1 MHFPC
6 LSALAA
12 CVALSLTPHADA
24 EDLYRPTATS
34 TAQLA
39 VSHGIAIARVQGSGA
54 EMGDQ
59 IASLAAVPLRFLLQ
73 SVVRQ
78 VDDSA
83 LQSIPAAY
91 QAELV
96 AIASGIGM
104 KSSLLA
110 TANLIVDRRCS
121 VLVYRDPAN
130 GAQAQPLLLARNM
143 DYAPPEILGPT
154 TLITVYRGHDCHA
167 FASVGWPGFCGV
179 VSGMNDAGVCVCILL
194 NEQGVQHRAGE
205 PICFR
210 LREMLE
216 QAKTVEGAVRLFAA
230 SPVASTHYVVIAD
243 PLTACVVWQDS
254 TGMHRQGLVLDRLT
268 CTNALRSAD
277 GVQSDVRGTYLTK
290 LLGGAAHPDAAWMRS
305 ALTGCYVS
313 GLNAQAMVFIPSHL
327 SLQLALSE
335 HGLPAALGDWQ
346 AIDLAGIMAG
356 NAFPVPLTADLGPV
370 PDPLTHYTSP

>member
-1 MHFPC
+1 MLPPCLRGPVLCCLLC
-6 LSALAA
+6 LSARAG
-12 CVALSLTPHADA
+12 A

-39 VSHGIAIARVQGSGA
+39 VSHGVAIARVQGSGS

-59 IASLAAVPLRFLLQ
+59 IAALAGTPLRFLLQ

-78 VDDSA
+78 VDDAA

-91 QAELV
+91 QPELE
-96 AIASGIGM
+96 AIARGIGM
-104 KSSLLA
+104 QPRLLA
-110 TANLIVDRRCS
+110 TANLVVDHRCS

-130 GAQAQPLLLARNM
+130 GPQAQPLLLARNM

-154 TLITVYRGHDCHA
+154 TLVTIYRGHDCHA

-179 VSGMNDAGVCVCILL
+179 VSGMNDAGVCVCLLL

-216 QAKTVEGAVRLFAA
+216 QSKTVEGAVRLFAA
-230 SPVASTHYVVIAD
+230 SPVASTHYVVVAD
-243 PLTACVVWQDS
+243 SLTACVVWQDP
-254 TGMHRQGLVLDRLT
+254 TGQHRQGLVLDRLT
-268 CTNALRSAD
+268 CTNARRSAD
-277 GVQSDVRGTYLTK
+277 GVQSDARGTYLTT
-290 LLGGAAHPDAAWMRS
+290 LLGAAAHPDVAWMRS
-305 ALTGCYVS
+305 ALTGCFVE
-313 GLNAQAMVFIPSHL
+313 GLNAQAMVFIPQHL

-335 HGLPAALGDWQ
+335 HGVPAALGDWQ
-346 AIDLAGIMAG
+346 AIDLSGLLAG
-356 NAFPVPLTADLGPV
+356 NPFPTPLTTDLGPV
-370 PDPLTHYTSP
+370 PVPLTHYTEH